1 MSEFLS
7 SIPLSS
13 SLSVTKF
20 GTLSTKLRLNNANVR
35 NGKLQFF
42 MCGFKPTTSKN
53 GSHNRDMFAE
63 FVFKE
68 KVGMGS
74 STVENG
80 REIVDLKEDKKSR
93 KGEDENSVGLER
105 PRLRRGRQVLRRS
118 NMLAKQVISI
128 QSAVSLGF
136 VSQLWVD
143 TASVS

>member
-13 SLSVTKF
+13 SLCVTKF

-53 GSHNRDMFAE
+53 GSQNRDMFAE

-80 REIVDLKEDKKSR
+80 REIVELKEEKKSR

>member
-1 MSEFLS
+1 
-7 SIPLSS
+7 
-13 SLSVTKF
+13 
-20 GTLSTKLRLNNANVR
+20 
-35 NGKLQFF
+35 
-42 MCGFKPTTSKN
+42 
-53 GSHNRDMFAE
+53 MFAE

-80 REIVDLKEDKKSR
+80 REIVELKEEKKSR